1 MYDIIALGCGLVG
14 EFVVTK
20 LSNLGYKIHA
30 IDLNIPVELKEN
42 SSISYQEGDIFQLVY
57 DLPRAKV
64 ILNLLPGSIG
74 EKVRPLLISGGN
86 NIVDLAFT
94 ESEPTIHNQYAIE
107 NNCTLIWDVGIAPG
121 LSNMLIK
128 KEYNRDNNIK
138 DVSIK
143 VGGNPAQPDD
153 DWSYM
158 APFSPSDVIE
168 EYTRPARIIE
178 NGEVNTVDALTDLH
192 SISVSNYGVM
202 EAFLTDGLRSLL
214 NSGMATNMREYT
226 VRWPGHIQ
234 KWIASK
240 DSLTDEE
247 LIESWKFDQTKA
259 EFTWMEIKII
269 YDEYQ
274 VTWEILDSGKD
285 GASSMARTTGLVTL
299 ACAVDLLK
307 CSESEFEEYELGVL
321 APENLSLKS
330 IERVIQY
337 MKSESVAI
345 NRTITE

>member
-14 EFVVTK
+14 KFVVTK
-20 LSNLGYKIHA
+20 LSSLGYKIHV
-30 IDLNIPVELKEN
+30 IDLVIPSEIKEN
-42 SSISYQEGDIFQLVY
+42 SEISCEEGDVFQIVN
-57 DLPRAKV
+57 DLPKAKV

-74 EKVRPLLISGGN
+74 EIIRPILISQGN
-86 NIVDLAFT
+86 DIIDLAFT
-94 ESEPTIHNQYAIE
+94 ETEPSIHHQHAVN

-121 LSNMLIK
+121 LSNMIIK
-128 KEYNRDNNIK
+128 KECNMDNQIR

-143 VGGNPAQPDD
+143 VGGNPAKPDN

-178 NGEVNTVDALTDLH
+178 NGKIKIVDPLTDLH
-192 SISVSNYGVM
+192 SINVSNFGMM

-214 NSGMATNMREYT
+214 DSRMAENMREYT

-240 DSLTDEE
+240 DSLTDDE
-247 LIESWKFDQTKA
+247 LIESWKFDHTRD
-259 EFTWMEIKII
+259 EFTWMEIKVS

-274 VTWEILDSGKD
+274 VIWEIVDKGLD
-285 GASSMARTTGLVTL
+285 GASSMSRTTGLVTI
-299 ACAVDLLK
+299 ACAMDLL
-307 CSESEFEEYELGVL
+307 ESSTNEFKWFESGVL
-321 APENLSLKS
+321 APENLGIKS
-330 IERVIQY
+330 IDKVIKY
-337 MKSESVAI
+337 MRSEKVTI
-345 NRTITE
+345 NRTVTK

>member
-14 EFVVTK
+14 KFVVTK
-20 LSNLGYKIHA
+20 LSSLGYKIHV
-30 IDLNIPVELKEN
+30 IDLVIPTEIKEN
-42 SSISYQEGDIFQLVY
+42 SEISCEEGDVFQIVN
-57 DLPRAKV
+57 DLPKAKV
-64 ILNLLPGSIG
+64 ILNLLPGSVG
-74 EKVRPLLISGGN
+74 ETIRPILISEGN
-86 NIVDLAFT
+86 DIIDLAFT
-94 ESEPTIHNQYAIE
+94 ETEPSVHHQHAVN

-121 LSNMLIK
+121 LSNMIIK
-128 KEYNRDNNIK
+128 KEYNADSQIK

-143 VGGNPAQPDD
+143 VGGNPAKPDN

-178 NGEVNTVDALTDLH
+178 NVKIKIVEPLTDLH
-192 SISVSNYGVM
+192 SINVNTFGLM

-214 NSGMATNMREYT
+214 NSRMAENMREYT

-247 LIESWKFDQTKA
+247 LIESWKFDHSKD
-259 EFTWMEIKII
+259 EFTWMEIKIS

-274 VTWEILDSGKD
+274 VIWEIVDKGLD
-285 GASSMARTTGLVTL
+285 GASSMARTTGLVTI
-299 ACAVDLLK
+299 ACAMDLL
-307 CSESEFEEYELGVL
+307 ESSANESNWFDSGVL
-321 APENLSLKS
+321 APENLGTES
-330 IERVIQY
+330 IDKVINY
-337 MKSESVAI
+337 MRSEKVTI
-345 NRTITE
+345 NRTVTK

>member
-1 MYDIIALGCGLVG
+1 
-14 EFVVTK
+14 
-20 LSNLGYKIHA
+20 
-30 IDLNIPVELKEN
+30 
-42 SSISYQEGDIFQLVY
+42 
-57 DLPRAKV
+57 
-64 ILNLLPGSIG
+64 
-74 EKVRPLLISGGN
+74 
-86 NIVDLAFT
+86 
-94 ESEPTIHNQYAIE
+94 
-107 NNCTLIWDVGIAPG
+107 
-121 LSNMLIK
+121 
-128 KEYNRDNNIK
+128 
-138 DVSIK
+138 
-143 VGGNPAQPDD
+143 
-153 DWSYM
+153 
-158 APFSPSDVIE
+158 
-168 EYTRPARIIE
+168 
-178 NGEVNTVDALTDLH
+178 
-192 SISVSNYGVM
+192 M

-214 NSGMATNMREYT
+214 NSGMAINMREYT

-247 LIESWKFDQTKA
+247 LIESWKFDQTKD

-321 APENLSLKS
+321 APENLSLES

-337 MKSESVAI
+337 MKSESVTI